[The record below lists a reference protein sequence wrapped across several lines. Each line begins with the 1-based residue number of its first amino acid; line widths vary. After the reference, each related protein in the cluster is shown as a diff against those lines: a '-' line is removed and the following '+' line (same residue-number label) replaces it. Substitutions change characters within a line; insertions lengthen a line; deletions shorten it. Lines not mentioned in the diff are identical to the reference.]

1 MGLIILKSFLSVDVC
16 TELLKFSSIL
26 NLKKKRS
33 KWNDYDRKKDAL
45 FLNHEDK
52 PDTAICSDIRF

>member
-26 NLKKKRS
+26 NLKKK
-33 KWNDYDRKKDAL
+33 D
-45 FLNHEDK
+45 LNEMIMTGK
-52 PDTAICSDIRF
+52 RMLCF